1 MKKEAI
7 MQHTVQQ
14 PPVTFS
20 IAGSDPSGGAGT
32 QADLKTFSALGVYGA
47 AALAGLTVQNTQGV
61 RQAIAVNPQLVRDQI
76 DAVLDDLPISATKL
90 GMLSNAAV
98 ANAVADVIEERR
110 EEFGLVVLD
119 PVMVA
124 TSGDRLLEEDA
135 VDVIRT
141 RLMRLADIV
150 TPNLPETAV
159 LLGDNVPTAHNADDL
174 EQQARA
180 LVSAGA
186 RSALVKG
193 GHLDDD
199 VLTDVLA
206 SAENVTRFAS
216 PRIRTRNTHGTGC
229 TLSSAI
235 AASAALHGDTRAT
248 GVSPAAVANARD
260 YLHRAIEAGADWRLS
275 RHPETG
281 HGPVDHLFDLHS
293 VNLHGANQQQRAF
306 NAKMRQQSSASSA
319 ESASYRYW

>member
-61 RQAIAVNPQLVRDQI
+61 RQAVAVDPQLVRDQI
-76 DAVLDDLPISATKL
+76 DAVLDDLPIAATKL

-135 VDVIRT
+135 VAVIRT